1 MCKARANATH
11 RYSVANACLCVCVV
25 VPRPQTMISTDLVEQ
40 RHRALPRAVVMAR
53 PPSSCRN
60 ATSAEP
66 CRSECDEL
74 LNAPDVVP
82 ISSASFHLAFARHPA
97 VPAPLCMQGIGQMRV
112 EYVDA
117 ADSVWRTVSAQKA
130 NGTMTSGVRDSVWLI
145 SHLRCPH
152 GCKFRWGPSGS
163 MQLSA
168 QALLLQTLHSHTR
181 IRRPRGWRWLC
192 SLVPRRKSACS
203 AIRAKPA
210 CVQTLSR
217 LFACRGRNMCALW
230 RCGSLRGARKWCS
243 TCYKLLTEPLSSYR
257 YNFASLLP
265 LPRSDIYGGEL
276 TQYLDRGAGLQK
288 FVDERGLRLER
299 VTLPPGVVA
308 TTRLSSP
315 TALGTTSGSL
325 SMGTFILTIL
335 LVAIAAAA
343 IARYGIPRTV
353 RVWLRNTG
361 LWGWGST
368 NGAKRHMHVPTEDA
382 VEEEQ
387 EALTASPSAPIVP
400 KLSTRAIGSYIDTPA
415 LAPDPHDPEGSPRYD
430 GSLVRSL
437 EMQDAQDDGG
447 GVEDDAALQHA
458 RLLIATMFSGS
469 VAPNTSADESVTTT
483 IDGAEDVRPHEN
495 VEANGSTG
503 SYSLNGTSGSETM
516 RL

>member
-11 RYSVANACLCVCVV
+11 RYSVANACLCVWL

-74 LNAPDVVP
+74 LKAPDVVP

-168 QALLLQTLHSHTR
+168 ASTTAANLALTHKDSTATRLEVALQFGATSKVCVQCDSGKTRLRADLVQALRMPGAEYVRIVEVRESPGRAEVVFDLLQTSHRT
-181 IRRPRGWRWLC
+181 
-192 SLVPRRKSACS
+192 SE
-203 AIRAKPA
+203 
-210 CVQTLSR
+210 QLSIQ
-217 LFACRGRNMCALW
+217 L
-230 RCGSLRGARKWCS
+230 
-243 TCYKLLTEPLSSYR
+243 
-257 YNFASLLP
+257 ASLLP